1 MEFMRMFA
9 RSVMGLAVLAGV
21 SAAGVAE
28 AQFMPG
34 TLAAD
39 RSGLWVAGQTIDNA
53 DYLIKYDNALNPVFA
68 RPYGVTQGFSDSYFA
83 ELVPLRDGGLIV
95 IGENLSAFGE
105 LPPGYSFHRVD
116 SAGNPVWSLQGLN
129 DVYYPNDN
137 FSTFGDFFF
146 GADMVGAIWFP
157 VNGKL
162 ERVDANGVLTDV
174 ATIGTSVDGV
184 YAAAVDPTSGA
195 LYIVPQ
201 TDTNILDPQTIVRF
215 DPNGTSTTIWTAPN
229 ASTLIQF
236 LSVGSDGN
244 VYALG
249 NNSTAHIAFSLS
261 STGSA
266 RWSTTFGSS
275 LYAFSQHSTTAATQ
289 VASYEGGG
297 FVALDASSALSAISA
312 GGQVKQLPL
321 PASYQPSPFQDTLIQ
336 TTTAGDILLYAEEE
350 NEFRLDQNGNVLQTL
365 STSNYG
371 VPVVLADGSEVLGGP
386 PTPGGP
392 VYLHIDR
399 SGNTLGT
406 LSFAISTSPPSPIRV
421 DQIGIDGAWY
431 VKAESGQGFVID
443 YLPTANA
450 IFMPWFTYGLAPVSD
465 TSGLQWISFQG
476 TPVAGA
482 TSVDLVMG
490 SADGGTFNAGIV
502 TPHAVGTGKL
512 TFTDCSTGRLQYKFN
527 DDTFGGQGGYM
538 PLTRTLPSTTPCILA
553 NGTTSPAQNASAPAN
568 GFDARQSGSWYS
580 ASTSGQGI
588 EFTVV
593 PAGNGFGGFLFGA
606 WFTFDAPPANDAK
619 HQHWFT
625 LQTGL
630 SNASNGSVTTSIL
643 QNVGGSLDSLRS
655 DSIVSV
661 GTATVT
667 MLACDKATVAYTF
680 DHSTAAGAFAGL
692 TGTLNLTKG
701 GGCAP

>member
-1 MEFMRMFA
+1 MMGLMKMFS
-9 RSVMGLAVLAGV
+9 RSVMGVLVGV

-28 AQFMPG
+28 AQFMPD
-34 TLAAD
+34 TLSAD
-39 RSGLWVAGQTIDNA
+39 RSGLWAAGHTIDAA

-68 RPYGVTQGFSDSYFA
+68 RPYGAAQGFSDYSFG

-95 IGENLSAFGE
+95 IGESHSAFGE
-105 LPPGYSFHRVD
+105 LPTGYSFHRVD
-116 SAGNPVWSLQGLN
+116 SAGNAVWSLHGLT
-129 DVYYPNDN
+129 DVYFLNDN
-137 FSTFGDFFF
+137 FSTNGSAFF
-146 GADMVGAIWFP
+146 GADKDGAIWFP

-162 ERVDANGVLTDV
+162 ERADANGALSTV
-174 ATIGTSVDGV
+174 ATIGTDIDAV
-184 YAAAVDPTSGA
+184 YVSADDPESGA

-201 TDTNILDPQTIVRF
+201 TSTNILDPQTIVRF

-229 ASTLIQF
+229 SSTLIQF

-249 NNSTAHIAFSLS
+249 NNSTAHIALSLS
-261 STGSA
+261 STGSV

-275 LYAFSQHSTTAATQ
+275 LYSFSQFSTAATQ
-289 VASYEGGG
+289 VAAYVGGG
-297 FVALDASSALSAISA
+297 LVALDASSALYGVSA
-312 GGQVKQLPL
+312 GGQAKQLTL
-321 PASYQPSPFQDTLIQ
+321 PAAYKPSPFQDTKIQ
-336 TTTAGDILLYAEEE
+336 TTTAGDILLYAAEETQL
-350 NEFRLDQNGNVLQTL
+350 RLDSNGNVLQTL
-365 STSNYG
+365 PNTAYDAA
-371 VPVVLADGSEVLGGP
+371 VVLADGSEILDGP
-386 PTPGGP
+386 PTPGSP
-392 VYLHIDR
+392 VYLHVDR

-406 LSFAISTSPPSPIRV
+406 LSFVVSTNPAPIRV

-431 VKAESGQGFVID
+431 VQAESGQGFVID
-443 YLPTANA
+443 YLPSANT
-450 IFMPWFTYGLAPVSD
+450 IFIPWFTYGLSPVND
-465 TSGLQWISFQG
+465 TSGLQWITFQG
-476 TPVAGA
+476 SPVAGA
-482 TSVDLVMG
+482 TSVDLAMG
-490 SADGGTFNAGIV
+490 SADGGTFNAGV
-502 TPHAVGTGKL
+502 VASHAVGTAKL

-538 PLTRTLPSTTPCILA
+538 PVMRTLPSTTQCILA
-553 NGTTSPAQNASAPAN
+553 NGSTSPAQNASAPAN

-580 ASTSGQGI
+580 SSTSGQGI
-588 EFTVV
+588 EFTIV

-630 SNASNGSVTTSIL
+630 SNASNGSVTTPIL

-655 DSIVSV
+655 NSIVSV
-661 GTATVT
+661 GTAKVT

-692 TGTLNLTKG
+692 SGTLNLTKG
-701 GGCAP
+701 GGCVPQ